1 MTDFEKFIKAMDS
14 EKLMRAV
21 ADGFK
26 GLSQAIDSLA
36 THIEELTQKE
46 KATKKAAKKS
56 KPSAKKAKAP
66 AKKAKAPAK
75 KAKAPA
81 KKAKAPAK
89 KTAAAAKKTEKKKA
103 AAKGAKITAID
114 TVYGYISRARNGIDV
129 ESLVKKTGFDNKK
142 VHNVIYKLKKQNK
155 IKSVDRGRYQKV

>member
-1 MTDFEKFIKAMDS
+1 MAEFEKLMKAMDA

-26 GLSQAIDSLA
+26 SLSQAIDSLA
-36 THIEELTQKE
+36 THIEDL
-46 KATKKAAKKS
+46 TKKDAAGKKR
-56 KPSAKKAKAP
+56 AK
-66 AKKAKAPAK
+66 
-75 KAKAPA
+75 
-81 KKAKAPAK
+81 
-89 KTAAAAKKTEKKKA
+89 AAAKKTKAGAKKAKSAAPKA
-103 AAKGAKITAID
+103 AATKAKSAAPKKAEKKAPAAKSGKATAID

-155 IKSVDRGRYQKV
+155 IKSVDRGRYEKVQ